1 MNTIQIIP
9 KLRKSAEYLIFWGIS
24 MVILANHFAYGS
36 SVERIDWIYTFLFH
50 LSLWIGVSVNSFLLI
65 PTFLASKR
73 YILYGVSFVV
83 LIFATIY
90 LNQLTFNHLADW
102 LFPGYFFI
110 SYFEWY
116 DLLVYVLA
124 YLGITSLIQFSRS
137 WFEQTES
144 QRILTELK
152 KAKVEQDLQSLKAQ
166 IQPHFLFNSLNTIYG
181 LVRRKSDHAGDAVL
195 TLSDLLRYTIRHAE
209 STWVTLSEELEYV
222 QQYLNLQ
229 RLRTD
234 TPEKVNLLVKLK
246 DRSADQIQLPPLV
259 FLPFIENA
267 FKYGDGEIRTEIVVE
282 GDMLIFRCENPIV
295 SGHHVSGT
303 GTGIQKT
310 RKLLDLMYRER
321 YMLDLTAGDDIFIV
335 VLKIP
340 VAYEVMEYNS

>member
-1 MNTIQIIP
+1 
-9 KLRKSAEYLIFWGIS
+9 
-24 MVILANHFAYGS
+24 MVVLANHFAYGS

-50 LSLWIGVSVNSFLLI
+50 LSLWIGVSVNSFALI
-65 PTFLASKR
+65 PRFLARKS
-73 YILYGVSFVV
+73 YLVYVASFIGLVIV
-83 LIFATIY
+83 TIY
-90 LNQLTFNHLADW
+90 LNQLTFTHLADW

-116 DLLVYVLA
+116 DLLIYVIA

-144 QRILTELK
+144 QRMLAEIK

-181 LVRRKSDHAGDAVL
+181 LVRRKSDQAGDAVL

-234 TPEKVNLLVKLK
+234 SPEKVNLEVSLHDK
-246 DRSADQIQLPPLV
+246 SADRIHIPPLI

-267 FKYGDGEIRTEIVVE
+267 FKYGDGEICAEIIVE
-282 GDMLIFRCENPIV
+282 GDTMTFRCENPIV
-295 SGHHVSGT
+295 SGHQVSGT

-310 RKLLDLMYRER
+310 RKLLDLMYQDK
-321 YMLDLTAGDDIFIV
+321 YTLDLETRVDWFMV

-340 VAYEVMEYNS
+340 VSVDMMERDS